1 MKDELMSCKNNYV
14 HEDKVQIAE
23 HNMPSEENLISVTEL
38 FKVLGD
44 PTRTKI
50 LSVLYNDELCVC
62 DISKILNMTKSAIS
76 HQLKNLREMN
86 LIKPRKVGKEVWY
99 SLADEHVKIM
109 FDICV
114 EHIKEIE

>member
-44 PTRTKI
+44 PTCA
-50 LSVLYNDELCVC
+50 LWASP
-62 DISKILNMTKSAIS
+62 MTDSTI
-76 HQLKNLREMN
+76 
-86 LIKPRKVGKEVWY
+86 
-99 SLADEHVKIM
+99 
-109 FDICV
+109 
-114 EHIKEIE
+114 

>member
-14 HEDKVQIAE
+14 HEDKGQIAE

-76 HQLKNLREMN
+76 HQLRVLKQAKLV
-86 LIKPRKVGKEVWY
+86 KGRKDGKAVYY
-99 SLADEHVKIM
+99 SLDDDHVREIYQIGKQ
-109 FDICV
+109 
-114 EHIKEIE
+114 HIEEI

>member
-44 PTRTKI
+44 PK
-50 LSVLYNDELCVC
+50 ELKFYQCY
-62 DISKILNMTKSAIS
+62 KMMNFAYAIF
-76 HQLKNLREMN
+76 QK
-86 LIKPRKVGKEVWY
+86 Y
-99 SLADEHVKIM
+99 
-109 FDICV
+109 
-114 EHIKEIE
+114 

>member
-76 HQLKNLREMN
+76 HQLRSLKEANLVKYRKEGKN
-86 LIKPRKVGKEVWY
+86 VYY
-99 SLADEHVKIM
+99 SLSDN
-109 FDICV
+109 CV
-114 EHIKEIE
+114 KEIIEKGIIHTINKI

>member
-62 DISKILNMTKSAIS
+62 DKT
-76 HQLKNLREMN
+76 LRMAR
-86 LIKPRKVGKEVWY
+86 LIKSRRSGKEIYY
-99 SLADEHVKIM
+99 SLADDHVGKIYHMAIEHVM
-109 FDICV
+109 
-114 EHIKEIE
+114 E

>member
-62 DISKILNMTKSAIS
+62 DISKILKMTKSAIS
-76 HQLKNLREMN
+76 HQLKTLRMAR
-86 LIKPRKVGKEVWY
+86 LIKSRRSGKEIYY
-99 SLADEHVKIM
+99 SLADDHVGKIYHMAIEHVM
-109 FDICV
+109 
-114 EHIKEIE
+114 E